1 MMGFSLRFQAGKSSP
16 PLSCCHPLNEELD
29 QEQIVQ
35 IRTADPQVFKV
46 FKAHFSFL
54 MRMK

>member
-1 MMGFSLRFQAGKSSP
+1 MKSLIRRI
-16 PLSCCHPLNEELD
+16 EE
-29 QEQIVQ
+29 EQIVQ